1 MVEETVTMEGHLIDS
16 DILRKAFARIV
27 EGGGDFEILEFKV
40 GKTND
45 DPSFLRMSIKAEAP
59 DAVDRIL
66 EDLSYLGATAEGPA
80 GRGHGKKRAAKALVE
95 NVRFAP
101 AEADGILPDDFYS
114 TTNFDTFVRVDGKW
128 VAAVDQKMDC
138 ALVLRD
144 GAPTCVKQGQVR
156 AGEMV
161 ALRGAGHPRASP
173 RAQPRLLGVRVHVE
187 RRLRGDEQ
195 GHRHRGQRARD
206 APDAGRG
213 REDRGGGRPRHR
225 PFRGGRG
232 PGPPG
237 ARRLGGRAADRQRVR
252 DPRPREGDPQDEPR
266 GVPDERPCHRRAA
279 AGITSGRSTRSTARA
294 GSGPRWSPGSSPSG
308 VMYEVVKKGIP
319 FVLAGSIRDDGPLK
333 DVITD
338 TLAAQKAYVDALRG
352 AGMCLML
359 ASALHSIAV
368 GNLLPARVRT
378 VCVDM
383 AESVPVKLSNR
394 GTMQA
399 VGLVT
404 DVGFFLER
412 LESEL
417 ASLACVAA
425 PGRCSVSRPSPPP
438 RREFLRSLGAAALV
452 LPLESRARPSGLAR
466 RAALAPRHLRRDPR
480 LFGRRPRAPRR
491 LHLRRRHQVGR
502 HLHRFRR
509 PLRLQQRL
517 HRRVPA
523 GRGRRGAPLDQPRV
537 RQPRHRQRQ
546 HRPLRADLPHAA
558 RLRADRAR
566 LQARRRGLGPA
577 RAA

>member
-27 EGGGDFEILEFKV
+27 EGGGDFEVLEFRV

-45 DPSFLRMSIKAEAP
+45 APSFIRLAVKAEAP

-66 EDLSYLGATAEGPA
+66 EDLSYLGATAEGP
-80 GRGHGKKRAAKALVE
+80 GKGHGKKRAAKSLVE
-95 NVRFAP
+95 NVRFAA
-101 AEADGILPDDFYS
+101 AEADGILPDEFYS

-128 VAAVDQKMDC
+128 VAALDQKMDC

-161 ALRGAGHPRASP
+161 ALRGPGIRVRPLERSRDYSVFGFMSNEVSAETNKGIVIAGSAREMRRTREAGEKIVVVAGPAIVHSGGDVAL
-173 RAQPRLLGVRVHVE
+173 ARLVRDGWVDVLLTGNAFATHDLEKAILKTSLGVC
-187 RRLRGDEQ
+187 Q
-195 GHRHRGQRARD
+195 MS
-206 APDAGRG
+206 
-213 REDRGGGRPRHR
+213 
-225 PFRGGRG
+225 
-232 PGPPG
+232 
-237 ARRLGGRAADRQRVR
+237 GRAI
-252 DPRPREGDPQDEPR
+252 EGGSR
-266 GVPDERPCHRRAA
+266 HHLWTINAVN
-279 AGITSGRSTRSTARA
+279 RA
-294 GSGPRWSPGSSPSG
+294 GGIRPAVESGLVPSG
-308 VMYEVVKKGIP
+308 VMYEVVRKGIP
-319 FVLAGSIRDDGPLK
+319 FVLAGSIRDDGPLR

-338 TLAAQKAYVDALRG
+338 TLAAQKAYVGALRG

-417 ASLACVAA
+417 ASLGAL
-425 PGRCSVSRPSPPP
+425 PSPSP
-438 RREFLRSLGAAALV
+438 
-452 LPLESRARPSGLAR
+452 LP
-466 RAALAPRHLRRDPR
+466 
-480 LFGRRPRAPRR
+480 
-491 LHLRRRHQVGR
+491 
-502 HLHRFRR
+502 
-509 PLRLQQRL
+509 
-517 HRRVPA
+517 
-523 GRGRRGAPLDQPRV
+523 
-537 RQPRHRQRQ
+537 
-546 HRPLRADLPHAA
+546 
-558 RLRADRAR
+558 
-566 LQARRRGLGPA
+566 
-577 RAA
+577 